1 MSMGSVERQRI
12 AELQKLLREA
22 EIDYYIV
29 PTADY
34 HNSEYVNDYFKMR
47 EFLSGFTG
55 SAGTLVVSGK
65 EAGLWTDGRYFVQ
78 AERELEGSGIV
89 LYKMAEENVPTIKEY
104 LEKNVAEGQTIGFD
118 GRVVDAFFGKELEK
132 AFAGKNVTIAYDKDI
147 AAQLWQDRPAM
158 PVSRVWIVPG
168 ETCGMS
174 VSEKLSKVREKMA
187 EEGAAHLL
195 LSKLDDIMWLY
206 NIRAND
212 VECNPVAL
220 SYTFISK
227 EKAVLFI
234 QSEALTAETK
244 DYLEK
249 NSVSCEDY
257 DQITEYL
264 KNCEI
269 DGKIW
274 CSGVDVSYMLYKL
287 VQNRAELVDKEN
299 PTELMKAVKNPVEL
313 ERIRE
318 CYLRDS
324 VVLTKFLFWMKQNV
338 GKVPM
343 DELGVAKKL
352 DSMRAEIPGFLDLS
366 FETISAYKSNAAMA
380 HYSATEEHF
389 SSIEAEGFYL
399 VDSGGQYEGGT
410 TDVTRTIV
418 LGPITDEMKMHFTK
432 VACAMLR
439 MADAK
444 FLHGCTG
451 RNLDIIAR
459 EPLWECGLDYKH
471 GTGHGV
477 GYILN
482 VHEGPH
488 SLRWQYKP
496 EMPEAKLEEGMIV
509 SDEPG
514 MYVQDSHGI
523 RTENIVEIVK
533 EDKNEYGQ
541 FMGFRH
547 LTYVPIDL
555 DAIDTQYMEPSDIRK
570 LNAYHESVYEK
581 LAPYFEG
588 AELEMLKKA
597 TISISLC

>member
-1 MSMGSVERQRI
+1 MGVIEKQRI
-12 AELQKLLREA
+12 TALQTLLREA
-22 EIDYYIV
+22 GIDYYIV

-34 HNSEYVNDYFKMR
+34 HNSEYVSDYFKMR

-78 AERELEGSGIV
+78 AESELEGSGII
-89 LYKMAEENVPTIKEY
+89 LYRMHEENVPTIKEY
-104 LEKNVAEGQTIGFD
+104 LEKNVEEGQTIGFD
-118 GRVVDAFFGKELEK
+118 GRVVDAFFGKELEE
-132 AFAGKNVTIAYDKDI
+132 AFGGKNVTLAYDRDI
-147 AAQLWQDRPAM
+147 AVQLWQDRPAM
-158 PVSRVWIVPG
+158 PVSRIWVVP
-168 ETCGMS
+168 EESCGMG
-174 VSEKLSKVREKMA
+174 VTEKLGKVREKMA

-195 LSKLDDIMWLY
+195 LSKLDDIMWLC

-220 SYTFISK
+220 SYAFISR

-234 QSEALTAETK
+234 QSAALTEETRGYLAENGVT
-244 DYLEK
+244 
-249 NSVSCEDY
+249 CEEY
-257 DQITEYL
+257 DHAAAYL
-264 KNCEI
+264 KSCEI
-269 DGKIW
+269 DGKVW
-274 CSGVDVSYMLYKL
+274 CSCADISYMLYKL
-287 VQNRAELVDKEN
+287 VQDRTELVDKKN

-313 ERIRE
+313 EHIRE
-318 CYLRDS
+318 CYIRDS
-324 VVLTKFLFWMKQNV
+324 AALTKFLFWMKENA
-338 GKVPM
+338 GKTAM
-343 DELGVAKKL
+343 DELSVAAKL
-352 DSMRAEIPGFLDLS
+352 DGMRAEIPGFLDLS
-366 FETISAYKSNAAMA
+366 FPTISAYKSNAAMA

-389 SSIEAEGFYL
+389 SRIDAEGFYL

-410 TDVTRTIV
+410 TDVTRTIA
-418 LGPITDEMKMHFTK
+418 LGAVTDEMKLHFTK

-439 MADAK
+439 LADAR
-444 FLHGCTG
+444 FLYGCTG

-459 EPLWECGLDYKH
+459 APLWECGLDYKH
-471 GTGHGV
+471 GTGHGI

-488 SLRWQYKP
+488 SLRWQYKQEIP
-496 EMPEAKLEEGMIV
+496 ETKLEEGMIV

-533 EDKNEYGQ
+533 EEKNEYGQ

-555 DAIDTQYMEPSDIRK
+555 DAIDTQHMEPSDIRK
-570 LNAYHESVYEK
+570 LNAYHERVYEK

-588 AELEMLKKA
+588 AELELLKKA
-597 TISISLC
+597 TRAV